1 MADWQLRPDHARD
14 DAEVRAFHEA
24 NRAAWNQ
31 GAREYT
37 DRLDDA
43 IQFLRAGRSN
53 LHPVERANLGDLRA
67 WCRSAV
73 HLQCASGK
81 DTLSLWIEGVEKVVG
96 IDISDVHIANAR
108 RLSEAAGCRTVRW
121 YRCDVLD
128 TPQDL
133 DGTADLVY
141 SGRGAMFWVHDLDA
155 WMAVVARLLR
165 PGGVLHLL
173 DDHPMV
179 WLFDEE
185 ADHLKVDE
193 HVDLLGLTIE
203 CRGWPDQYIGSLGMS
218 AGQHAVKYE
227 RLWPLSAVVNA
238 AVGAGLRVEKLGEH
252 HDEYW
257 DPLPHV
263 PRERRRGIPLTFSLL
278 AHRPSG

>member
-1 MADWQLRPDHARD
+1 MPDWQVRSDHARG
-14 DAEVRAFHEA
+14 DAEVRSFHEA
-24 NRAAWNQ
+24 NRAAWDQ
-31 GAREYT
+31 GARDYT

-53 LHPVERANLGDLRA
+53 LHPVERANLGDLRT

-81 DTLSLWIEGVEKVVG
+81 DTLSLWIEGVEEVAG

-108 RLSEAAGCRTVRW
+108 RLSEAVGYGTARW

-128 TPQDL
+128 TPHHL
-133 DGTADLVY
+133 DGSADLVY
-141 SGRGAMFWVHDLDA
+141 SGRGAICWVHALGA

-173 DDHPMV
+173 EDHPIM
-179 WLFDEE
+179 WLFDEK
-185 ADHLKVDE
+185 ADHLKVDDN
-193 HVDLLGLTIE
+193 VDLLGLTIE
-203 CRGWPDQYIGSLGMS
+203 SRGWSDQYIGSLGMP
-218 AGQHAVKYE
+218 AEQHAVKFE

-238 AVGAGLRVEKLGEH
+238 AVGAGLRVERLGEH
-252 HDEYW
+252 RDEYW
-257 DPLPHV
+257 DALPRI
-263 PRERRRGIPLTFSLL
+263 PRERLRGIPLTYSLL
-278 AHRPSG
+278 ARRPSG

>member
-1 MADWQLRPDHARD
+1 
-14 DAEVRAFHEA
+14 
-24 NRAAWNQ
+24 
-31 GAREYT
+31 
-37 DRLDDA
+37 
-43 IQFLRAGRSN
+43 
-53 LHPVERANLGDLRA
+53 
-67 WCRSAV
+67 V

-108 RLSEAAGCRTVRW
+108 QLSEATGCSTVRW

-155 WMAVVARLLR
+155 WMSVVARLL

-193 HVDLLGLTIE
+193 PSI
-203 CRGWPDQYIGSLGMS
+203 
-218 AGQHAVKYE
+218 
-227 RLWPLSAVVNA
+227 LSASPSSVV
-238 AVGAGLRVEKLGEH
+238 AGRTSTLAH
-252 HDEYW
+252 STC
-257 DPLPHV
+257 
-263 PRERRRGIPLTFSLL
+263 RRGST
-278 AHRPSG
+278 R

>member
-1 MADWQLRPDHARD
+1 MADWQVRPDHARD

-37 DRLDDA
+37 DTLDDA
-43 IQFLRAGRSN
+43 IQFLRAGHSN
-53 LHPVERANLGDLRA
+53 LHPVERANRGDLRT
-67 WCRSAV
+67 WCHSAV

-81 DTLSLWIEGVEKVVG
+81 DTLSLWIEGVDQIAG

-108 RLSEAAGCRTVRW
+108 RLSEAVGCSTVRW

-128 TPQDL
+128 TPHDL
-133 DGTADLVY
+133 NGSADLVY
-141 SGRGAMFWVHDLDA
+141 SGRGAICWVHDLGA

-173 DDHPMV
+173 EDHPMV

-203 CRGWPDQYIGSLGMS
+203 SRGWPDQYIGSLGM
-218 AGQHAVKYE
+218 AAEQHAVKHE

-238 AVGAGLRVEKLGEH
+238 ALGADLRVEKLGEH

-278 AHRPSG
+278 ARRPSG